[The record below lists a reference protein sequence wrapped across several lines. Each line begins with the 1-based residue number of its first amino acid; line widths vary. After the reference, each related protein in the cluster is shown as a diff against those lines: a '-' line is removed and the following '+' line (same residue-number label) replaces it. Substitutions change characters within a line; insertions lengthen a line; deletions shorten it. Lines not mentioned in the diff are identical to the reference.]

1 MKKRDRDN
9 LKFLMT
15 IDERTFDD
23 WMNQAD
29 DDDLEYALQLI
40 KIAKIELLIK
50 QLDLIDDVEDFSDAK
65 EVIKR
70 IKNIR

>member
-15 IDERTFDD
+15 IDEKTFDD
-23 WMNQAD
+23 WLNHAD

-40 KIAKIELLIK
+40 KIAKIELLTR
-50 QLDLIDDVEDFSDAK
+50 QLDLIDEVKDFSDAK
-65 EVIKR
+65 EVIER